1 MLAVW
6 LLQNS
11 HLELFRQKGAFKNFA
26 KFTGKQL
33 RQSLFLINLLSL
45 RVTLL
50 KKRDSGTGVSLW
62 ILKNTFFIEHLWWL
76 LLLLI
81 RRQSIRLFR
90 IVAWCCVCFVFIFF
104 LWMQKMPFF
113 AIMKDAKGLK
123 WYWVKVHQL
132 LQEQSLSS
140 EFTWNSWGYVI
151 REYLCYFVRYSCLRY
166 FYSEV
171 KSENLYLEIL
181 ISWISGVIS

>member
-1 MLAVW
+1 MNICTLKDIILKGCW
-6 LLQNS
+6 LYGYYRNS

-45 RVTLL
+45 KVTLL
-50 KKRDSGTGVSLW
+50 KKRDSGTGVALW

-104 LWMQKMPFF
+104 PVRRIGQTYVVYL
-113 AIMKDAKGLK
+113 
-123 WYWVKVHQL
+123 
-132 LQEQSLSS
+132 SLSCGFYT
-140 EFTWNSWGYVI
+140 FTSA
-151 REYLCYFVRYSCLRY
+151 FQ
-166 FYSEV
+166 
-171 KSENLYLEIL
+171 
-181 ISWISGVIS
+181 